1 MTRGSSIIP
10 APRTARRSTIASA
23 SSSRRS
29 RRSRRARSSCTTTST
44 SAATITRPRT
54 RSFTSA
60 AAGHRRAAEPSSRPY
75 PRAIDMTAPV
85 ATLRALVRRLVD
97 YAGLYP
103 PASLSMEEATRCY
116 ASHLA
121 SPDAWMLGRF
131 VVPVERL
138 GELAEA
144 ATPLAAQG
152 TEAWRVSALV
162 RAGGADA
169 GASIRNFNSTHRGR
183 FVVDVIECRALAAGS
198 VARSIGALPG
208 ELRIFVELPLLD
220 DPRAMLTEIRAAGAW
235 AKIRTGGVSADAF
248 PASREVSRFIARA
261 AELFVPFKA
270 TAGLHHPVCGEY
282 PLTYDAEAPRG
293 RMFGFLNIF
302 AAAVFAHARV
312 NERMLTDIVN
322 EDDPSAFRFAEDVLV
337 WHGQVATT
345 KQITSARSSLG
356 LAFGSCSF
364 QEPVDGLRELQLL

>member
-1 MTRGSSIIP
+1 
-10 APRTARRSTIASA
+10 
-23 SSSRRS
+23 
-29 RRSRRARSSCTTTST
+29 
-44 SAATITRPRT
+44 
-54 RSFTSA
+54 
-60 AAGHRRAAEPSSRPY
+60 
-75 PRAIDMTAPV
+75 MTAPV
-85 ATLRALVRRLVD
+85 ATVRALVRRLVD

-162 RAGGADA
+162 RTGGPDA

-220 DPRAMLTEIRAAGAW
+220 DPRSMLTEIRAAGAW

-282 PLTYDAEAPRG
+282 PLTYDAAAPRG

-322 EDDPSAFRFAEDVLV
+322 EDDPSAFRFAEDALA
-337 WHGQVATT
+337 WHGHVATT